1 MSFINEL
8 KRRNVFRVGIAY
20 VVVAWLLLQISDT
33 LVPALRLPDWFN
45 SGVALLLMLGFPIA
59 LLFAWAFELT
69 PEGLKKEKDVVRSKS
84 VTQVTGRKLDKVII
98 GLLAVTLGYFVLDKF
113 VLEPAPEVAVDEI
126 AAGGGARTVAVLPFV
141 PMSSGDDD
149 DYFADGLT
157 EEILNVLAKLPELQ
171 VTARTSSFFFK
182 GQNVPIPEIAEH
194 LNVEHI
200 VEGSVRRDG
209 EQVRITAQLIRAAD
223 GFHLWSQ
230 HYDRTIESVFAVQ
243 EDIAENIAAAL
254 DVVLDDD
261 AREMMRNTGIRDVEA
276 FISYQK
282 GLEAFAAAH
291 ANLENITEA
300 LGVANAHFDRALQS
314 APDLISARVLKTDL
328 AAHVVFDIAAR
339 FRDENHAGEGREA
352 LAALREEANLAWQA
366 MSAGNQRDI
375 LNLERALFSDDWT
388 AVPARIN
395 KAMQPG
401 ECTAL
406 NWINEYIGAYGWAEE
421 IIRKHRES
429 LVCDPLSFGAG
440 IFIPV
445 LNIWLKDGESAI
457 QEIENV
463 KARGVTHSWL
473 DDSLYVATLAAG
485 RLDDPALQTE
495 QPENGWLR
503 FDRRI
508 LFEALAG
515 DPELAW
521 QLAEEHWSASD
532 ADDWSSLIVAA
543 IVGNREKANELAA
556 RMDRRPGS
564 SLALSSA
571 IFNCYCG
578 APFDLEFTPNYRAR
592 IEEAGF
598 AWPPDTPIDYP
609 TKDW

>member
-1 MSFINEL
+1 MSFIKEL

-20 VVVAWLLLQISDT
+20 VVISWLLLQVSDT
-33 LVPALRLPDWFN
+33 LVPALRLPEWFH
-45 SGVALLLMLGFPIA
+45 SGIALMLILGFPIA

-69 PEGLKKEKDVVRSKS
+69 PEGLKKEKDVVRSES

-98 GLLAVTLGYFVLDKF
+98 GLLALALGYIVLDKYVF
-113 VLEPAPEVAVDEI
+113 EPAPEAVVDAS
-126 AAGGGARTVAVLPFV
+126 AAVGTAKTVAVLPFV

-182 GQNVPIPEIAEH
+182 GQNIPIPEIAEQ

-230 HYDRTIESVFAVQ
+230 HYDRRIDNIFAVQ

-254 DVVLDDD
+254 DVVLDDG
-261 AREMMRNTGIRDVEA
+261 AREMMRKTGIRDVEA

-282 GLEAFAAAH
+282 GLEAFSAAH
-291 ANLENITEA
+291 GNLDNITEA
-300 LGVANAHFDRALQS
+300 LAIANEHFDRALQS
-314 APDLISARVLKTDL
+314 APDLVSARILKTDL
-328 AAHVVFDIAAR
+328 AGHVVFDIAAR
-339 FRDENHAGEGREA
+339 FRDEKYAGEGREA
-352 LAALREEANLAWQA
+352 LAAHQEEADLARQA
-366 MSAGNQRDI
+366 MPPGNQRDI

-388 AVPARIN
+388 AVPARIK

-401 ECTAL
+401 KCPAL
-406 NWINEYIGAYGWAEE
+406 NWINEFIAQYGWAEE
-421 IIRKHRES
+421 IIRKHREA
-429 LVCDPLSFGAG
+429 LVCDPLGFAASA
-440 IFIPV
+440 FIPV
-445 LNIWLKDGESAI
+445 LYIWLKDGESAI
-457 QEIENV
+457 QEIENI
-463 KARGVTHSWL
+463 KARGVVHSWL
-473 DDSLYVATLAAG
+473 DDALYLATLAAG
-485 RLDDPALQTE
+485 RFDDPVLQTE
-495 QPENGWLR
+495 QPEDGWLR
-503 FDRRI
+503 YDRRI
-508 LFEALAG
+508 PYEALAG

-521 QLAEEHWSASD
+521 QLAEEHRSAVD

-543 IVGNREKANELAA
+543 IVGNREIANELAA
-556 RMDRRPGS
+556 RIDARPGS
-564 SLALSSA
+564 SLALSA
-571 IFNCYCG
+571 AVFQCFCG
-578 APFDLEFTPNYRAR
+578 APFDLEATPNYRAR

-598 AWPPDTPIDYP
+598 AWPPDKPIDYP